1 MSLFRVLHFDICSG
15 RRLTFGADDV
25 GRRLEQIRIIWKRFS
40 STSSR
45 KALKIPYNKQLPRP
59 FLWWSIEIS
68 ENKIPPRQSRT
79 FHFHSGE
86 NLKLTRKE
94 RVNSS
99 RTHGATKNI
108 SNRISA
114 RIAGQLRGGYN
125 VVELYPRQ
133 SATIQ
138 RAARVR
144 STTRVF
150 PERAFLDDVSG
161 DFHFLRRHMKSE
173 NSKRLKRGIAKES
186 RESDLL
192 YVDSAWAGLD
202 VFDITRRIASKVG
215 ELDASS
221 EIREFFSW
229 LTWLMDSLCY
239 K

>member
-40 STSSR
+40 SISSR

-68 ENKIPPRQSRT
+68 ENKILPRQSRT

-99 RTHGATKNI
+99 HTHGATKNI

-138 RAARVR
+138 RGEGPIDNK
-144 STTRVF
+144 SFSGESF
-150 PERAFLDDVSG
+150 PWWCEWRFSFSSSL
-161 DFHFLRRHMKSE
+161 HE
-173 NSKRLKRGIAKES
+173 KRKLE
-186 RESDLL
+186 E
-192 YVDSAWAGLD
+192 
-202 VFDITRRIASKVG
+202 T
-215 ELDASS
+215 
-221 EIREFFSW
+221 
-229 LTWLMDSLCY
+229 
-239 K
+239 